1 MYTLVENFK
10 AKLQGTEVS
19 IYEPQIISPAKAQT
33 ETGIITEYLVAKD
46 GLSMCKP

>member
-10 AKLQGTEVS
+10 VKLQGTEVS
-19 IYEPQIISPAKAQT
+19 IYEPQIIRPAKAQRDRYRQRL
-33 ETGIITEYLVAKD
+33 YLVAKD